1 MQGSGSLEEGVLG
14 ILGRW
19 QFIAVFLQD
28 EREPVG
34 FSSYQCWALKA
45 DFVFLYHD
53 PGIPSPDTMQ
63 LFSSCQHAV
72 PLGLAAT
79 MENSIKHG

>member
-1 MQGSGSLEEGVLG
+1 MVLGGGSLLVVVL
-14 ILGRW
+14 R
-19 QFIAVFLQD
+19 D

-34 FSSYQCWALKA
+34 FSSYQCWAVKA

-63 LFSSCQHAV
+63 LFSFCQQHAF